1 MDDEAKIALD
11 KIIRKARIHFY
22 KPIQIAEILHQ
33 ERTGTSKVDILDLNS
48 YRNVSKRWRDMVSL
62 RLVGRVSTSS
72 QKFQDNLFEKNAV
85 PPHLLARLAQ
95 INRDYDG
102 MVESYIYH
110 RFQERMQDVIDA
122 HHNVLQATIET
133 FDLAQ
138 FLDFFERKAGLKR
151 SVDKAFEIVVYAL
164 FSTLVDELNAQI
176 SLTLNNPDPKILA
189 DFAKFV
195 QFVLGL
201 PPNQQSVVVPAS
213 LYRGGV
219 TNAADRGLDI
229 VTNYGA
235 VVQVK
240 HLRLDVEMAE
250 NIIDSIAMDNVVI
263 VCKSAE
269 SAIIQSLLNQVGL
282 GIRGI
287 ITQDDLIAWYDL
299 CQQKYPQRMGKQLLD
314 HLGDGFRQEFPIVT
328 ELNDFMVEREYDSLS
343 LRPPYAMEP
352 IS

>member
-1 MDDEAKIALD
+1 MNDEAKVALD

-33 ERTGTSKVDILDLNS
+33 ERMGTNNVDTHDLSS
-48 YRNVSKRWRDMVSL
+48 YRNPSKRWRDIVSL

-72 QKFQDNLFEKNAV
+72 QKFQDNLFDNNAV
-85 PPHLLARLAQ
+85 PPHLLAQLARV
-95 INRDYDG
+95 NRENG
-102 MVESYIYH
+102 IVESYIYH
-110 RFQERMQDVIDA
+110 CFQKRMQDVIDA
-122 HHNVLQATIET
+122 HDNITQSAVDT
-133 FDLAQ
+133 FQLAQ

-164 FSTLVDELNAQI
+164 FSTLVDVLNAQI
-176 SLTLNNPDPKILA
+176 SLTLNNPDPEIVA

-201 PPNQQSVVVPAS
+201 RPDQQSVSVPAS
-213 LYRGGV
+213 LYRSGV
-219 TNAADRGLDI
+219 TNAADRGVDI

-240 HLRLDVEMAE
+240 HLRLDAEMAE
-250 NIIDSIAMDNVVI
+250 NIVESVAMGNVVI

-269 SAIIQSLLNQVGL
+269 AAIIQSLLNQVGL

-287 ITQDDLIAWYDL
+287 ITQDDLIAWYDV
-299 CQQKYPQRMGKQLLD
+299 CQQKYPQRMGYPLLV
-314 HLGDGFRQEFPIVT
+314 HLESAFSQEFPIVS
-328 ELNDFMVEREYDSLS
+328 ELNTFMAERGYNRSQLHS
-343 LRPPYAMEP
+343 PYTV
-352 IS
+352 